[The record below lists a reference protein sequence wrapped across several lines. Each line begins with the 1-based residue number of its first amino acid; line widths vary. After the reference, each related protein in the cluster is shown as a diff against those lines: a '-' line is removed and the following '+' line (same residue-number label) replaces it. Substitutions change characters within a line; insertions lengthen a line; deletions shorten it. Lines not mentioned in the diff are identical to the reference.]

1 MILIDKIFY
10 NVLGGNFIIIQY
22 LKFKYAKIIH
32 IKIRNKFIMQSELQK
47 GPFAMAPAGG
57 MGMSNDTSRAD
68 AAQGI
73 RRMGP
78 AEGTA
83 GDGDAS

>member
-1 MILIDKIFY
+1 
-10 NVLGGNFIIIQY
+10 
-22 LKFKYAKIIH
+22 
-32 IKIRNKFIMQSELQK
+32 
-47 GPFAMAPAGG
+47 MAPAGG